1 MGNHAKTKLFAS
13 DGVSRLGL
21 GLENVFPSLGLE
33 GFGTRLG
40 IEGYRSPS
48 QAYCLLT
55 LNTATI

>member
-48 QAYCLLT
+48 QAFLL
-55 LNTATI
+55 